1 MPSWTDESG
10 RDGDRQCHRAWAWA
24 IVGGMTAKIEDIEMK
39 LRKFAAACTA
49 SIIATAAGT
58 LFWHEADPVPRPSLA
73 SPSKPPIAPEL
84 GLTIDNF
91 PRVDGSTST
100 EPLLVMTACKILGA
114 GYISY
119 HDSQNDSLTLA
130 AVDLATMNE
139 VGSVPCRLCDWINKR
154 MQTHGT
160 GDAYQHLIRKEA
172 DLILAARPPSD
183 DEAKLAGEL
192 GVTLDVRPV
201 ALDAFV
207 FLLNRRNGVSGL
219 TTAQI
224 RDIYSGRIV
233 NWREVGGS
241 DAPIQPYQRTRNS
254 GSQELMQKLVMKD
267 RDMIQAPEFL
277 IGTGMGSPYL
287 ALDED
292 EYGIAYS
299 VYYYHE
305 FMAPPVNIKA
315 CAVDGVLPRPRTIRT
330 RRYPFVTEV
339 HVVVRGDLPA
349 DHPALRLRDWMLG
362 PAGQGIVAES
372 GYVPIREP
380 SPTGPR

>member
-1 MPSWTDESG
+1 MKRSRLIATWT
-10 RDGDRQCHRAWAWA
+10 AMA
-24 IVGGMTAKIEDIEMK
+24 I
-39 LRKFAAACTA
+39 AAAANTRC
-49 SIIATAAGT
+49 
-58 LFWHEADPVPRPSLA
+58 WYEPDPILPASLA
-73 SPSKPPIAPEL
+73 APAKPPVAPEL
-84 GLTIDNF
+84 GLTTENF

-100 EPLLVMTACKILGA
+100 GPLLVMTACKILGA
-114 GYISY
+114 GYDSY
-119 HDSQNDSLTLA
+119 HDEQDDSRTLV
-130 AVDLATMNE
+130 AVDVAAM
-139 VGSVPCRLCDWINKR
+139 SCPLCDWINKR
-154 MQTHGT
+154 TQTHGT
-160 GDAYQHLIRKEA
+160 GDAYQHLIRKET

-207 FLLNRRNGVSGL
+207 FLLNRQNWVSGL

-241 DAPIQPYQRTRNS
+241 NAEIRPYQRTRNS
-254 GSQELMQKLVMKD
+254 GSQELMQQLVMKD
-267 RDMIQAPEFL
+267 RAMIPTPEFL
-277 IGTGMGSPYL
+277 IGTMMGSPYY
-287 ALDED
+287 ALDKD
-292 EYGIAYS
+292 VQGIAYS

-305 FMAPPVNIKA
+305 FMAPPLDIKG
-315 CAVDGVLPRPRTIRT
+315 CAVDGVLPRPGTIRT

-349 DHPALRLRDWMLG
+349 DHSARRLRDWLLG
-362 PAGQGIVAES
+362 PAGQVIVAES

-380 SPTGPR
+380 SPSGSR